1 MAATVGIFEAKTNLS
16 ALLERVE
23 AGEDVVITRRGKPIA
38 RLVALEESP
47 LEKTLALMAEIRQR
61 SSAGPETLKELIEEG
76 RRW

>member
-38 RLVALEESP
+38 RLVALEEST
-47 LEKTLALMAEIRQR
+47 LEKTLALMAEIRKR